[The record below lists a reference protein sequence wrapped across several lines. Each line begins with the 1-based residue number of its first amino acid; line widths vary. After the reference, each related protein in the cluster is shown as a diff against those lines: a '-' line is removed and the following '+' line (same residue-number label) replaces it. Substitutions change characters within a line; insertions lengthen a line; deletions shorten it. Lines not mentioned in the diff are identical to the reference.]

1 MPGLVNFHKATRT
14 KAKASILIE
23 GLSGT
28 GKSGLAL
35 ELANTLA
42 DGNWDKVYATD
53 AENRSLSLYSGLQLS
68 DGTTVGEFNVMDLDN
83 STGYRPTMYK
93 ACRDYAIKDKGIV
106 YIGDSITHM
115 WQAKDGVLDMVNEA
129 QKNATNKYTVWGLP
143 EIVLEKNTI
152 MDIIRSPQ
160 IHTINTVR
168 VKEKME
174 IVTGDDG
181 KTALKKLGALP
192 IMAPEITYEPDL
204 VIRMEEPGTPDGKA
218 PVGYIEKSR
227 YAIFKVGERYVF
239 NKELQKQLKA
249 YLDEGANPEELLE
262 QQRQDYIKGTK
273 LYLDEHPNAKQI
285 WKILKKDLGVENVK
299 LDDMDLQ
306 TLKNLYN
313 RIATD

>member
-1 MPGLVNFHKATRT
+1 MAGLVNFHKATRT

-42 DGNWDKVYATD
+42 GGDWDKVYATD
-53 AENRSLSLYSGLQLS
+53 AENRSLSLYAGLSLS
-68 DGTTVGEFNVMDLDN
+68 NGDRVGEFNVVDLDN
-83 STGYRPTMYK
+83 STGYRPTMYQ
-93 ACRDYAIKDKGIV
+93 ACRDYAIQHGGTV

-115 WQAKDGVLDMVNEA
+115 WQSKDGVLDMVNEA
-129 QKNATNKYTVWGLP
+129 QKGVINKYTVWGQP
-143 EIVLEKNTI
+143 EIVKEKNTI
-152 MDIIRSPQ
+152 MDIIRSSQ

-204 VIRMEEPGTPDGKA
+204 VIRMEEPGTADGKA

-239 NKELQKQLKA
+239 NKELQQQLKS
-249 YLDEGANPEELLE
+249 YLDEGADPEQLLE
-262 QQRQDYIKGTK
+262 QQRQDYITGTK
-273 LYLDEHPNAKQI
+273 EYLDTHPNAKQI
-285 WKILKKDLGVENVK
+285 WKILKQDLGVEKVK
-299 LDDMDLQ
+299 LEDMDLQ